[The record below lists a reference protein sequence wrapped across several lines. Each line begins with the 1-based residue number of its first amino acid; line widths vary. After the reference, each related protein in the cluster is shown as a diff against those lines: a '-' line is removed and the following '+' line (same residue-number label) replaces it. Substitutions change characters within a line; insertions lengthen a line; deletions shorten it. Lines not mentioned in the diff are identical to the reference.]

1 MKTFFELR
9 EATGREITV
18 DWDFGDPRNY
28 AADCQDQGV
37 YLDDWSK
44 KDFEID
50 ISGTE
55 KDLLKWLIDDYG
67 MNKREAQTVV
77 KKGKRIRL

>member
-28 AADCQDQGV
+28 AADWQDQGV
-37 YLDDWSK
+37 Y
-44 KDFEID
+44 
-50 ISGTE
+50 
-55 KDLLKWLIDDYG
+55 
-67 MNKREAQTVV
+67 
-77 KKGKRIRL
+77 